1 MVINKSNFSTRLCL
15 KMQFCLIAGFEKLD
29 AMIAAKMSKFVEGGR
44 SSWRCMDCG
53 KDYNSKADASRH
65 VEAHHVNHP
74 GLACN
79 ICLKILKNRE
89 SLRSHMTNVHK
100 NLL

>member
-1 MVINKSNFSTRLCL
+1 
-15 KMQFCLIAGFEKLD
+15 MQFYLIAGFEKLD

-53 KDYNSKADASRH
+53 KDYKSKADASRH